1 MNYIAVS
8 LGVIVV
14 AFVLFFFL
22 SFKGVNLFATVLLCT
37 ALVAM
42 VTQEGLAS
50 IFTVFMPSVGNV
62 FATYLSLIHI
72 SEPTRP

>member
-37 ALVAM
+37 ALVPHKA
-42 VTQEGLAS
+42 
-50 IFTVFMPSVGNV
+50 PHN
-62 FATYLSLIHI
+62 
-72 SEPTRP
+72 RR